1 MIYRAEKVVI
11 SEEIV
16 ITDLKETRKGG
27 VHLWFLLKKKK
38 QKYRL
43 SAIAGG
49 LVKTDSIIMNETE
62 R

>member
-27 VHLWFLLKKKK
+27 VHLWFLLKKK

>member
-27 VHLWFLLKKKK
+27 VHLWFLLKKNKNTGS
-38 QKYRL
+38 L
-43 SAIAGG
+43 PL
-49 LVKTDSIIMNETE
+49 LVGW
-62 R
+62 